1 MHRRPQFEPLA
12 RLAAD
17 GCGLLGS
24 CDLRWADLPCLVR
37 LFKSLISRWRAYP
50 AGCCC
55 GGYAAGALLGG
66 CAAWSGLML
75 GLRLTLGALVLL
87 GAAAAALPP
96 GRFWV
101 GCAPGL
107 RLGAWPSS
115 YVGGAYPAWCC
126 CGGFAAGRFEV
137 GCAAWSGAEDM
148 RAVDRAVKART
159 ELGGTCV
166 K

>member
-55 GGYAAGALLGG
+55 GGFAAGALLGG

-75 GLRLTLGALVLL
+75 GLRLTLGALILPD
-87 GAAAAALPP
+87 AAAAALPP

-107 RLGAWPSS
+107 RLGARPSS
-115 YVGGAYPAWCC
+115 RVGALILPGV
-126 CGGFAAGRFEV
+126 AAAASPPGRFWV
-137 GCAAWSGAEDM
+137 AVLPGLGLRT
-148 RAVDRAVKART
+148 RALWIGLSRHGRSWEEHA
-159 ELGGTCV
+159 
-166 K
+166 